1 MSYAMTH
8 LLIADRYLDNNPVE
22 NRELFMLGSIAPDA
36 VHSRPDFTKR
46 IKARSH
52 CLQEEENWGEIYTEE
67 PLIKWYEMLRN
78 FWRETSSLATDSD
91 SMSFLKGYTLH
102 ILTDIYNN
110 ARFYGPCRIKFG
122 LDSVDDFREAYRAE
136 CILQD
141 NWIWNGNPKLK
152 DIAHTLSDTTEK
164 YDLAGLLS
172 KLNIDK
178 HFSADDL
185 KGSIAHL
192 LKKQTK
198 YVSVSLEGLSMVSES
213 GTEHFISDVESECEK
228 MLFDMPDA
236 GRKFRIL
243 EL

>member
-8 LLIADRYLDNNPVE
+8 LMIADRFLADNKIE
-22 NRELFMLGSIAPDA
+22 NSEFFMLGSIAPDA

-78 FWRETSSLATDSD
+78 FWRETSVLTIDADTE
-91 SMSFLKGYTLH
+91 SFLMGYTVH
-102 ILTDIYNN
+102 ILTDIFNN

-122 LDSVDDFREAYRAE
+122 LDDVDAFREVYREE

-141 NWIWNGNPKLK
+141 NWIWNGNLQLK
-152 DIAHTLSDTTEK
+152 EIADTLGTTVEK
-164 YDLAGLLS
+164 YDLAAILS
-172 KLNIDK
+172 NLKIDK

-185 KGSIAHL
+185 RGSVAHL

-198 YVSVSLEGLSMVSES
+198 FVSASLEGLSMVSEN
-213 GTEHFISDVESECEK
+213 GTEFFISDVVSECEN
-228 MLFDMPDA
+228 MLFDMPEA
-236 GRKFRIL
+236 GRRFRIL